1 MVDRN
6 KRTANSHPRAWAA
19 ALLVAVVSIPVG
31 CSPPAQNEP
40 SGPSYAE
47 LVVTYNAELQALDR
61 LEAKRMGLVKQIAT
75 VGKVTDASALEALN
89 AILGSAQ
96 AVGAE
101 AGAVPSDPQKVLDQ
115 AVEQAEAAAKTLQ
128 DLSDAVTDKSSGGPL
143 SNEPLSPEDE
153 AARNKLMDELQE
165 LEKEIDAQ
173 KQRVVRAREAR
184 DAAEAE

>member
-1 MVDRN
+1 M
-6 KRTANSHPRAWAA
+6 
-19 ALLVAVVSIPVG
+19 
-31 CSPPAQNEP
+31 
-40 SGPSYAE
+40 
-47 LVVTYNAELQALDR
+47 
-61 LEAKRMGLVKQIAT
+61 
-75 VGKVTDASALEALN
+75 
-89 AILGSAQ
+89 
-96 AVGAE
+96 GAE
-101 AGAVPSDPQKVLDQ
+101 AGDVPSDPQKVLDQ